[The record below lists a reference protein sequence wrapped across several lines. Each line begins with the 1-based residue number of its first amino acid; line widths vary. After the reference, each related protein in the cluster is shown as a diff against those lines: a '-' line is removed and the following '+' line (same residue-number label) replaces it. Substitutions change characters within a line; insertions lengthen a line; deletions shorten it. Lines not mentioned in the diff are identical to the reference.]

1 MNWESY
7 NCLKI
12 TVNVPMKMVDNNAY
26 ANSAPNTVHKLG
38 VVVTSIQDSTF
49 YPIDI
54 LSLNDMV
61 ALEAEVERSGEYNSG
76 DGQGPEPKGV
86 SE

>member
-1 MNWESY
+1 M
-7 NCLKI
+7 
-12 TVNVPMKMVDNNAY
+12 NVPVKMVENKAY
-26 ANSAPNTVHKLG
+26 AHTSPNTVHKLG

-49 YPIDI
+49 YPMDI

-61 ALEAEVERSGEYNSG
+61 ALEAEVKRSGKYNSG
-76 DGQGPEPKGV
+76 EGQDPEPKGV

>member
-1 MNWESY
+1 
-7 NCLKI
+7 
-12 TVNVPMKMVDNNAY
+12 MVDNNAY

-49 YPIDI
+49 YPMDI

-61 ALEAEVERSGEYNSG
+61 ALEAEVKRSGEYQSNG
-76 DGQGPEPKGV
+76 AQEPVPKGV
-86 SE
+86 SDFLNFLLSLHRPP

>member
-1 MNWESY
+1 MKDLSKF
-7 NCLKI
+7 LKI
-12 TVNVPMKMVDNNAY
+12 TVNVPVKLVENDAY

-49 YPIDI
+49 YPMDI

-61 ALEAEVERSGEYNSG
+61 ALEAEVKRSGKYSSG
-76 DGQGPEPKGV
+76 DGQDPEPKGV
-86 SE
+86 SG